1 MSSKLLALGIGWVLV
16 VLASAVSVD
25 SAERGGS
32 KSLGAV
38 QAAEPHHPANWRFT
52 MPKGDATKGRTVFE
66 KFECYYCH
74 RINGEAFPE
83 PTDSAP
89 ELSQMGQLH
98 PLEYFT
104 ESVIHPNAVVPRHL
118 RNRDGNSPMSK
129 DHLER
134 MTLRELID
142 LSSYLAGLK
151 PSTLAKSVNGVG
163 KIVAVMPQSQEVVI
177 DHEEIKGFMDAM
189 TMGYKL
195 TSPAQL
201 QGLKPG
207 DVVNFSIDTGKR
219 VITKIDK
226 SKK

>member
-1 MSSKLLALGIGWVLV
+1 M
-16 VLASAVSVD
+16 
-25 SAERGGS
+25 
-32 KSLGAV
+32 GA
-38 QAAEPHHPANWRFT
+38 
-52 MPKGDATKGRTVFE
+52 
-66 KFECYYCH
+66 
-74 RINGEAFPE
+74 
-83 PTDSAP
+83 
-89 ELSQMGQLH
+89 LH

-104 ESVIHPNAVVPRHL
+104 ESVIHPDAVVPRNL
-118 RNRDGNSPMSK
+118 RNRDGSSPMSK

-151 PSTLAKSVNGVG
+151 PPTLANSVNGVG
-163 KIVAVMPQSQEVVI
+163 KIVAVVPQSQEVVI
-177 DHEEIKGFMDAM
+177 DHEEIEGFMDAM

-195 TSPAQL
+195 ASPAQL

-207 DVVNFSIDTGKR
+207 DVVKFSIDTGKR